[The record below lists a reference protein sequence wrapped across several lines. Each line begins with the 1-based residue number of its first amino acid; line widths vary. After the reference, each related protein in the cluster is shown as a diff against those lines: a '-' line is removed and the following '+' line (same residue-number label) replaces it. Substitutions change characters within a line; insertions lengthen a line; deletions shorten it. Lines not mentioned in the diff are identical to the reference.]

1 MVAVAGSGR
10 RRGQLQVGLRV
21 HGRLGDRARSARDQ
35 APRRGDVPPA
45 ARGDA
50 GALGRL
56 AGALP
61 DPLGDAGER
70 RALRRRRAFGDAGR
84 RRAARGERERDQPAG
99 DARSGV
105 VARDVQ
111 LGAGDREPVRARG
124 RAGARA
130 RARGRADRVREG
142 GTGERAAGARAGA
155 GLLPGRGRAG
165 RDPREAVGRC
175 GALRRRDRRD
185 AALEPARAGG
195 VGGHVRAAARGQ
207 RRVLGVPRDAAVE
220 LKRAADFLLCVVV
233 AAVLIGIVGDGD
245 AAQPWQALGM
255 VAAVVQG
262 VALWWRRSR
271 PEAVMAITLAG
282 GAIVQLVA
290 RDGIFP
296 FAALI
301 ALGSLT
307 YRRPPRVSVPA
318 AVATLAVTS
327 LAYAGTAP
335 RNSDVSFGM
344 AFPVVVWAMSEAMR
358 NRRQAIAAAAARAA
372 GEEQARLA
380 RELHDV
386 IAHSL
391 SVIVVQAGAA
401 GDVFEARP
409 DQARA
414 ALHSIE
420 GAGREALGELRRLLA
435 GEQPGLDRLGEL
447 AEPLRAAGLE
457 VAIDV
462 DADASPGV
470 EGSAYRI
477 VQEALTNTLRHA
489 GASRAEV
496 VVRAGEG
503 MLELDMRDDGRGGG
517 FADGSGRGIAGMRER
532 AALLGGTLDA
542 GPMPEGGF
550 RVHAR
555 LPL

>member
-111 LGAGDREPVRARG
+111 LGAGDLEPVRARG

-207 RRVLGVPRDAAVE
+207 CGVLGVPRDAAVE

-271 PEAVMAITLAG
+271 PELVMAITVVG

-318 AVATLAVTS
+318 AGAALAVTVPLPAGPPRGVSVRAAVATLAVTS

-344 AFPVVVWAMSEAMR
+344 AFPVVVWAIAEAMR
-358 NRRQAIAAAAARAA
+358 NRREAIAAAAARAA

-380 RELHDV
+380 REPHDV
-386 IAHSL
+386 PAPSL
-391 SVIVVQAGAA
+391 GGIGGRAGAA
-401 GDVFEARP
+401 DGVFGARP
-409 DQARA
+409 AQARA
-414 ALHSIE
+414 ALRSIG
-420 GAGREALGELRRLLA
+420 GAGRGALGEVRRLLA

-457 VAIDV
+457 VAIRV
-462 DADASPGV
+462 D
-470 EGSAYRI
+470 
-477 VQEALTNTLRHA
+477 A
-489 GASRAEV
+489 GAS
-496 VVRAGEG
+496 
-503 MLELDMRDDGRGGG
+503 
-517 FADGSGRGIAGMRER
+517 
-532 AALLGGTLDA
+532 
-542 GPMPEGGF
+542 P
-550 RVHAR
+550 
-555 LPL
+555 